1 MHLATRGLGG
11 AGGRPALRWAAVSGL
26 LVTSILVGNLGLA
39 PSAVADSAGNFR
51 AGLIS
56 LRAASCAPLR
66 SDPVVE
72 EASEI
77 VNRSTSKYLD
87 HTARTVPVPNPLP
100 VMKELGYGGKNAKM
114 LQGAGRTDAE
124 AIKGALLEGYAAIP
138 DCAYTDYGLSV
149 LHNETTGLFLTVLV
163 LARA

>member
-1 MHLATRGLGG
+1 MHLAARAPGG
-11 AGGRPALRWAAVSGL
+11 AGVRPALRWAAVSGL
-26 LVTSILVGNLGLA
+26 VAMPILVGNLCLA

-51 AGLIS
+51 SGLIS

-72 EASEI
+72 EASGI
-77 VNRSTSKYLD
+77 VNRSIIRYLD
-87 HTARTVPVPNPLP
+87 HTARTVPVPDPLP
-100 VMKELGYGGKNAKM
+100 VMKELGYGGKKAKM

-124 AIKGALLEGYAAIP
+124 AIKGALVEGYAAIP

-149 LHNETTGLFLTVLV
+149 LQSESTGLFSTVLV